1 MKKFLALL
9 LVMVLAMGMMAGCGN
24 SEDTDTEETT
34 GETGSEVS
42 EDGEEQT
49 VIESDFEDKVVFR
62 VNDTD
67 VMLSSVNV
75 LVYQIKSYYESIYG
89 PTVWDMDATETM
101 KVDEFVKNDIQDL
114 VLRSEILRQEAEKEG
129 LTLTEEKKTELLD
142 QSAQI
147 FASFSDEAKAKYGFT
162 QEIVDQLIL
171 DQGLSEV
178 VFEDMTKDLT
188 FTDEQLDEI
197 LMTNTQYV
205 NMLEYGVENYYEQV
219 RARHILISTLDDSG
233 QPLGEEEYDA
243 ALAKIEDLRQ
253 RALDGED
260 FAELATNNTE
270 DPGSVET
277 GGEYTFGRGQMVTE
291 FENGAYNLEVGEI
304 SDVIETQYGFHII
317 KLEER
322 IAATD
327 EEVQAGNDLLVSIK
341 DDAEYQLRLEQFE
354 EMYEVVALLYET
366 EVISDVWGA
375 VELADPTEEAAE

>member
-1 MKKFLALL
+1 MKKFMALL
-9 LVMVLAMGMMAGCGN
+9 LVMVLAMSMMAGCGN
-24 SEDTDTEETT
+24 SEDTDTEETS
-34 GETGSEVS
+34 GETTTEVS
-42 EDGEEQT
+42 EDGDGET

-67 VMLSSVNV
+67 IMLSSVNV
-75 LVYQIKSYYESIYG
+75 LVFQIKSYYESIYG

-142 QSAQI
+142 QAAQI
-147 FASFSDEAKAKYGFT
+147 FASFTDEAKAKYGFT

-178 VFEDMTKDLT
+178 VFEDMTKDLS

-205 NMLEYGVENYYEQV
+205 NMMDYGVENYYEQV

-327 EEVQAGNDLLVSIK
+327 DEIQAGNELLVSIK

-375 VELADPTEEAAE
+375 VELADPTEEVAE